1 MATAAVGVRNLSST
15 TTTYHLPVDA
25 RAAIIVAA
33 EVLEVLLGA
42 VDGIHGVA
50 VIVMPHSF
58 NLSWRGE
65 SNSIS
70 LPMDNYT
77 LLSSSS
83 YYYFSSLLYYVT

>member
-1 MATAAVGVRNLSST
+1 MATAAVGVRNLSS

-33 EVLEVLLGA
+33 EVLKVLLGA

-65 SNSIS
+65 TNSIS